1 MPIHIFRAE
10 KQQRHACRVLGLLA
24 SLLRSHPT
32 YSLPPHR
39 WCVCVLCSRAR
50 AFQFRRRLPPMQE
63 PPYNMAEVQRADREL
78 VGSVATRLEGR
89 PAWLPHLAE
98 MLLLCNEASKR
109 YAGLE

>member
-1 MPIHIFRAE
+1 
-10 KQQRHACRVLGLLA
+10 
-24 SLLRSHPT
+24 
-32 YSLPPHR
+32 
-39 WCVCVLCSRAR
+39 
-50 AFQFRRRLPPMQE
+50 MQE

>member
-1 MPIHIFRAE
+1 
-10 KQQRHACRVLGLLA
+10 
-24 SLLRSHPT
+24 
-32 YSLPPHR
+32 
-39 WCVCVLCSRAR
+39 
-50 AFQFRRRLPPMQE
+50 MQE

-109 YAGLE
+109 YAGLESAWIGFHSHSTALDFKF